1 MGAGPL
7 PETRAALSELSRL
20 GDADL
25 VTDLR
30 ALTDRARAL
39 VPELVGVSLGA
50 LREGLTF
57 TFVAKGR
64 TRAFAAVRAAT
75 LARICRGEGG
85 YARPDL
91 PR

>member
-1 MGAGPL
+1 VGAEPL

-30 ALTDRARAL
+30 ALTDRAGAL

-64 TRAFAAVRAAT
+64 TRAH
-75 LARICRGEGG
+75 
-85 YARPDL
+85 L

>member
-1 MGAGPL
+1 VGAEPL

-64 TRAFAAVRAAT
+64 TRAHLTR
-75 LARICRGEGG
+75 
-85 YARPDL
+85 
-91 PR
+91 